1 MSNQIYI
8 PPINFND
15 FDVHT
20 GSTTSIN
27 AIEPLEYNKLNSNLS
42 IKVATENNYG
52 VMTTGTQNIRGIKN
66 FVDSISVPSAEV
78 NNVSLTSGTITTSPT
93 NDTDITNKKYVDATA
108 SATAQELKNL
118 IGDTNEKAIVL
129 TGFQRWYYG
138 TIQYNFNAYVSKY
151 KNKYILK
158 FGIGEYIKS
167 TTSTYESDTIF
178 LSFEGLKGGEFE
190 DLYSYMPNSFT
201 LKAKQKKESK
211 YYNIEAEFEKGT
223 LTYNEITYQ
232 GFRMLTKAIGNGFNN
247 LEVKYIDCY
256 FNNSDLSNINKIN
269 CTEQDCS
276 TLNVSDNYINKV
288 SVSIMVRTR
297 GSAGTFDKDLTIYKT
312 ILNGKTSIIFN
323 KNLDFNSYSNTTDAS
338 ISKNS
343 IILNMSNLSDIFSNL
358 PYEFELTGETSTY
371 GGTKNIATRTL
382 KFVKSPADPYK
393 YDLQYDQSFPFNIF
407 KLKDT
412 IKNTDTIISTS
423 ETQKINTLTIDKGY
437 LYNTPTEENNLVNK
451 SYVDSLVSTKVSE
464 SATELSDVFNGVISE
479 SISSIS
485 SVALTTGTI
494 STTPSAANDIANKKY
509 VDYSITDFE
518 TITNNKINSE
528 IGEALSNLSTVNLTT
543 GTISTAPT
551 NDTDIA
557 NKKFVLDSVNG
568 GNGNVIRYNKDS
580 YEVLDSD
587 NVAFDLL
594 KFNCFVQI
602 DNDLKTSTI
611 SSSSI
616 LSDEILAKTKL
627 ESENLISNTST
638 LTTLNSGNITNSG
651 KIDSFEISANA
662 SVLANVSVND
672 TITLSDSILS
682 VLSCT
687 ANIENYQGDVL
698 TTCIV
703 NIFRIKLNNK
713 YYIRLSFNFEPFTT
727 VEKTFPT
734 YYIKYLDIPKS
745 GTSQI
750 KTINYFYKKG
760 ESYGGGNLNVGRCSM
775 DFYNGITAFGVNKY
789 VVQLGI
795 TTTGDTSASI
805 PNDYII
811 YSIPDITLI
820 YSV

>member
-1 MSNQIYI
+1 MSNKIYI
-8 PPINFND
+8 PPINFNE
-15 FDVHT
+15 FDVQT

-93 NDTDITNKKYVDATA
+93 NDTDISNKNYVDTKD
-108 SATAQELKNL
+108 QELKNL

-129 TGFQRWYYG
+129 TGFQKWYYG
-138 TIQYNFNAYVSKY
+138 TNQYNFNAYVSKY

-158 FGIGEYIKS
+158 FDTGDYIKS

-276 TLNVSDNYINKV
+276 TLNVSDNYINKIP
-288 SVSIMVRTR
+288 VSIMVRTR
-297 GSAGTFDKDLTIYKT
+297 GSAGTFDKDITIYKT

-343 IILNMSNLSDIFSNL
+343 IILNMTNLSDIFGYL

-382 KFVKSPADPYK
+382 KFKKSPADPYK

-412 IKNTDTIISTS
+412 IKNSDTIINTT

-437 LYNTPTEENNLVNK
+437 LYNTPTEANNLVNK
-451 SYVDSLVSTKVSE
+451 NYVDVVKNDLKDEINMKAEELNNKADEIKSTLNSNIESAKSELNGNIESTKSE
-464 SATELSDVFNGVISE
+464 LNGNITTAINNISN
-479 SISSIS
+479 
-485 SVALTTGTI
+485 VNLTTGTI
-494 STTPSAANDIANKKY
+494 STTP
-509 VDYSITDFE
+509 
-518 TITNNKINSE
+518 
-528 IGEALSNLSTVNLTT
+528 
-543 GTISTAPT
+543 T
-551 NDTDIA
+551 NDTDIT
-557 NKKFVLDSVNG
+557 NKKYVVNAIDEVKNGLKEFIKYDNNNKNLYKSTDSALQL
-568 GNGNVIRYNKDS
+568 I
-580 YEVLDSD
+580 
-587 NVAFDLL
+587 
-594 KFNCFVQI
+594 
-602 DNDLKTSTI
+602 NDLTLNNLTSNTSTI
-611 SSSSI
+611 SDLTATSTTTED
-616 LSDEILAKTKL
+616 LTTT
-627 ESENLISNTST
+627 NLISNDVRINNNLFLGSGI
-638 LTTLNSGNITNSG
+638 LDFKNFPSRKFVNSNSQDLIACSVMFLKIRVGGVIFINLKFDFLPFISDGNSIFMYGLPLSDIGSDSYNGYLNYFSDT
-651 KIDSFEISANA
+651 
-662 SVLANVSVND
+662 ND
-672 TITLSDSILS
+672 T
-682 VLSCT
+682 
-687 ANIENYQGDVL
+687 N
-698 TTCIV
+698 
-703 NIFRIKLNNK
+703 
-713 YYIRLSFNFEPFTT
+713 
-727 VEKTFPT
+727 
-734 YYIKYLDIPKS
+734 YIKC
-745 GTSQI
+745 
-750 KTINYFYKKG
+750 
-760 ESYGGGNLNVGRCSM
+760 GRCQYFITKNSIGAY
-775 DFYNGITAFGVNKY
+775 DIEIINTKNGN
-789 VVQLGI
+789 Q
-795 TTTGDTSASI
+795 
-805 PNDYII
+805 I
-811 YSIPDITLI
+811 YQFDEIKRVFAI
-820 YSV
+820 V